1 EGVDMVTVVTEGIFS
16 YCSFRVKIDTD
27 RWLGAECKPVL
38 HKGERVGHV
47 TTQEYGSQFLSL
59 GGVNHLTG
67 GSKREGRVSCE
78 LMMAL
83 GNREAVELQI
93 EDGAN
98 LVVQAGQAPVVDGVK
113 ERRMRVGCGS
123 ATIGIFAQ
131 QWHGHVDEV
140 IVVDDH
146 ITGVLSEHQ
155 AGKCLDMPDSG
166 VRLRGRKSTPGR
178 YFQVANPGSGWGGTD
193 IRDPLSIIEGWDPKR
208 AR

>member
-1 EGVDMVTVVTEGIFS
+1 ML
-16 YCSFRVKIDTD
+16 FR
-27 RWLGAECKPVL
+27 
-38 HKGERVGHV
+38 
-47 TTQEYGSQFLSL
+47 S
-59 GGVNHLTG
+59 
-67 GSKREGRVSCE
+67 
-78 LMMAL
+78 
-83 GNREAVELQI
+83 
-93 EDGAN
+93 
-98 LVVQAGQAPVVDGVK
+98 
-113 ERRMRVGCGS
+113 CGS

-193 IRDPLSIIEGWDPKR
+193 IRDPLSIIEGWDAKR
-208 AR
+208 ARPGMRVLMVSTTGDDAEYYLLEELRDSPQSVRARTGLATVYRATGRTDEARLLARR